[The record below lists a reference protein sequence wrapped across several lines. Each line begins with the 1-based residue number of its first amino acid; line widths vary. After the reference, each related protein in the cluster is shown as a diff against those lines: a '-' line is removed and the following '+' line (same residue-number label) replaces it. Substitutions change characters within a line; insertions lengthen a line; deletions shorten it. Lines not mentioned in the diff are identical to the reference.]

1 MTFDNRTTE
10 LIAIGASVAAN
21 CQSCVEYHLAK
32 ATEYGIDQNELA
44 QAVEIGRM
52 VRKGAAANG
61 DRAVD
66 RLLHRDAST
75 ANSAT
80 TDRPPAGDAACC
92 GSDFTSA
99 AAGEP
104 VNVSPS
110 FANRCAPFASM
121 AADWSRGFPFRG
133 CEGEPKP

>member
-21 CQSCVEYHLAK
+21 CQSCVEHHLAK
-32 ATEYGIDQNELA
+32 AAEYGIEQSELV

-52 VRKGAAANG
+52 VRKGAAANV

-66 RLLHRDAST
+66 RLLHTNGSAADST
-75 ANSAT
+75 PG
-80 TDRPPAGDAACC
+80 DRSPVGEPACC
-92 GSDFTSA
+92 GSAFMSA
-99 AAGEP
+99 AAGEAGGAP
-104 VNVSPS
+104 TS

-121 AADWSRGFPFRG
+121 AAGWSREFPS
-133 CEGEPKP
+133 GECQGEAKP

>member
-1 MTFDNRTTE
+1 MTLDNLRTE

-32 ATEYGIDQNELA
+32 AAEYGIEENELV
-44 QAVEIGRM
+44 QAVEIGRT
-52 VRKGAAANG
+52 VRKGAAANV

-66 RLLHRDAST
+66 RLLHKDASA

-80 TDRPPAGDAACC
+80 GDRAPAGGAACC
-92 GSDFTSA
+92 GSPFESA

-104 VNVSPS
+104 GGAPTS
-110 FANRCAPFASM
+110 FATSCAPFGSM
-121 AADWSRGFPFRG
+121 AAGWSGDFPFRG
-133 CEGEPKP
+133 CHSEANR

>member
-32 ATEYGIDQNELA
+32 AAEYGIEQNELA
-44 QAVEIGRM
+44 QAVEIGRR
-52 VRKGAAANG
+52 VRQGAAANA

-66 RLLHRDAST
+66 RLLHKDASA
-75 ANSAT
+75 ANAAT
-80 TDRPPAGDAACC
+80 GDRPPGTKAACC
-92 GSDFTSA
+92 GSPFTSA

-104 VNVSPS
+104 GGAPTF
-110 FANRCAPFASM
+110 FATRCAPFASM
-121 AADWSRGFPFRG
+121 AAGWSGEFPFRG
-133 CEGEPKP
+133 CPSEAEP

>member
-32 ATEYGIDQNELA
+32 AAEYGIDPNQLA
-44 QAVEIGRM
+44 QAAEIGRM
-52 VRKGAAANG
+52 VRKGAAANV

-66 RLLHRDAST
+66 RLLHKDRPA

-80 TDRPPAGDAACC
+80 GDRSPADQAACC
-92 GSDFTSA
+92 GSASKSA

-104 VNVSPS
+104 GGVPTS
-110 FANRCAPFASM
+110 FANKCAPFMSM
-121 AADWSRGFPFRG
+121 AAGWSGGFPFRG
-133 CEGEPKP
+133 FQSEAKP

>member
-10 LIAIGASVAAN
+10 LIAIGASVAAS

-32 ATEYGIDQNELA
+32 AAECGIEQNELA

-52 VRKGAAANG
+52 VRKGAAANV

-66 RLLHRDAST
+66 RLLHTDASA
-75 ANSAT
+75 ANAAT
-80 TDRPPAGDAACC
+80 GDRRPAGEAACC
-92 GSDFTSA
+92 GSAFKSA

-104 VNVSPS
+104 GGAPTS
-110 FANRCAPFASM
+110 FATRCAPFASM
-121 AADWSRGFPFRG
+121 AVGWSGELPFRG
-133 CEGEPKP
+133 CQSEAKP